1 MLSKK
6 KTGSVP
12 VVVFAVLAV
21 LWGAEVLFFYE
32 TLDSATEERDR
43 LIALEEEK
51 AAEREELERRVQ
63 ELQHYT
69 DIMLKD
75 ADFIEKEAREIT
87 GGAVEGEII
96 IRPEEG

>member
-1 MLSKK
+1 MSSKK

-12 VVVFAVLAV
+12 VVVFTVLAV

-43 LIALEEEK
+43 LVALEEEK
-51 AAEREELERRVQ
+51 AAERELLERRVQ

-75 ADFIEKEAREIT
+75 TDFIEKEAREIT
-87 GGAVEGEII
+87 GGAVNGEII
-96 IRPEEG
+96 IRPEES